1 MTKSDGLIR
10 VSGFASEQGARGR
23 LWLLLG
29 WVPVVMTLGLA
40 VFGCAARPGSRLRV
54 VTTTT
59 LISSIVEAIGGRY
72 VQATAIAPGG
82 MCPGHFDISPS
93 AVAAANDAQLLLNH
107 GWEEWFP
114 KLEQVLH
121 NPRVIRRT
129 LSIKGN
135 WMVPDIHKQAVKEVL
150 QLLGEIDSVHADSF
164 RVAAQRYTA
173 QIDSAAAQAR
183 SLFAGRVLPKVI
195 AAEHQAPFLRW
206 LGFSVVAT
214 YGRPE
219 EFTAQELVRLAR
231 VMADSGVRLVVD
243 NLQSGAEAGKPLAEA
258 HGVAHVTLTN
268 FPLPAKAG
276 SPKSRKA
283 RKPESQEAEEPAYCR
298 ALLDNVRAL
307 AAALESSNP

>member
-1 MTKSDGLIR
+1 MKWWN
-10 VSGFASEQGARGR
+10 GANGR
-23 LWLLLG
+23 LWLLSG
-29 WVPVVMTLGLA
+29 WVLVAIALGLA

-59 LISSIVEAIGGRY
+59 LISSIVEAIGGKY

-82 MCPGHFDISPS
+82 MCPGHFDIPPS

-107 GWEEWFP
+107 GWEEWFA
-114 KLEQVLH
+114 KLEQALH

-129 LSIKGN
+129 LSTKGN
-135 WMVPDIHKQAVKEVL
+135 WMVPAIHKQAVKEVL
-150 QLLGEIDSVHADSF
+150 QLLVEIDSAHADSF
-164 RVAAQRYTA
+164 RLAAQYYTA
-173 QIDSAAAQAR
+173 QIDSAAAQAC
-183 SLFAGRVLPKVI
+183 SLFSGRAMPRVI

-231 VMADSGVRLVVD
+231 VMADSGVMLVVD
-243 NLQSGAEAGKPLAEA
+243 NLQSGSDAGKPLAEA

-268 FPLPAKAG
+268 FPLPGKAKNQKSKKAG
-276 SPKSRKA
+276 
-283 RKPESQEAEEPAYCR
+283 KPESQKAEKPAYCQ
-298 ALLDNVRAL
+298 ALLDNARAL
-307 AAALESSNP
+307 ASALEGLNP